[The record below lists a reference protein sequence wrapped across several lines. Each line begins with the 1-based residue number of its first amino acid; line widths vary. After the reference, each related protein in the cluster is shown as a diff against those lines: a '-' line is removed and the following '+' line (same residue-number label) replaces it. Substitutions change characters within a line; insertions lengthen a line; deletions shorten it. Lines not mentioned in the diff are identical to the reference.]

1 MPAYNKEIYSRNF
14 ARLLNRAMRRG
25 AGDPHQALLWLDKK
39 YKPLL
44 ALLFTRHRLEMSDA
58 YMDVREHIRKRIEGI
73 KEKENGD

>member
-1 MPAYNKEIYSRNF
+1 MPAYDKEIYSRNF
-14 ARLLNRAMRRG
+14 ARLLNRAMKRG
-25 AGDPHQALLWLDKK
+25 GGDPRQALLWLDKK